1 MLHEGIPGGL
11 CLECAVRRHD
21 FKEILGQGRC
31 DDHFYEAPLAA
42 AWMVVRRHRI
52 LTCFGIQGATC
63 SECNRKVPGIYLPV
77 D

>member
-1 MLHEGIPGGL
+1 MQLTEERAMLHEGIPAGL

-42 AWMVVRRHRI
+42 RVI
-52 LTCFGIQGATC
+52 GG
-63 SECNRKVPGIYLPV
+63 
-77 D
+77 